1 MAYFGAEK
9 TGRRGCGPRL
19 RQRQAGLA
27 GVAAA
32 GSPAPGGMLAEPIR
46 FGNGND
52 EMQGFPLIFGAGPNG
67 SVAWTFQRPG
77 RRTGAEPRVG
87 GSRGTDRK
95 AGRMARRRASRE
107 REGWRIG
114 RAAAV
119 LAAPAMLAGCAG
131 APFLGDPPDRQEILD
146 RGLPIARAALGT
158 GQLDT
163 AQRLYRALA
172 EQVNPAPEPHL
183 GLGRI
188 HLAAGDWRKAFTAFG
203 KAEARSRD
211 RPDMLLEARI
221 GIARSQLLGGDW
233 NADEDR
239 QGPPAAGRWNA
250 AEETLADA
258 LRDAEGLDPL
268 PRGLGAAWGLMAVVR
283 DHAGDRQGAGE
294 AMRKALAASPADPA
308 LWANAVA
315 MRARHGDLGGARSL
329 LASRPDEFWLR
340 GDKRRLERLLGEPVT
355 GSITPALRLAP
366 GGEAGSLPAPAGPE
380 GDPWTPRLQSLG
392 LPGPARPA
400 PPAPAPVRLTLGQTR
415 SITLAEPAT
424 AVVVVRDEVA
434 DVHLTAPDALYVLA
448 RGPGQTQIGIDLEGG
463 ERVHTTLT
471 VVQDPAPVQAV
482 LDTLD
487 EGKRLKA
494 VGLPYA
500 ISIRGAVPSPETAQW
515 VLKRV
520 AGAVPAGVAL
530 DDAMQLE
537 GPLQVELEVQIAE
550 VQRTISE
557 RLGINWGAS
566 RLDRLPADPRKLRI
580 GTPFPGTIAGT
591 FADNLLNSTSALDV
605 AGHTEI
611 GAFRFDVLIQA
622 LASAGLANVLA
633 QPTLTALSGE
643 EASFHAGGEIPVLSG
658 EKDDRLEYTYRELGV
673 ILGFV
678 PTVISEDRIGISVR
692 AEVKEEDESRTTN
705 RSLPFL
711 TARKAHTTVE
721 VGNGESFVIAGLFST
736 GSERS
741 ESGVPLLKDL
751 PAVGL
756 LFGQTLTSAEEREL
770 IITVTAR
777 LVHPDRIPEEGE
789 APVPLGRTVNG
800 YYV

>member
-1 MAYFGAEK
+1 MSR
-9 TGRRGCGPRL
+9 T
-19 RQRQAGLA
+19 
-27 GVAAA
+27 
-32 GSPAPGGMLAEPIR
+32 LAEIA
-46 FGNGND
+46 D
-52 EMQGFPLIFGAGPNG
+52 EMQVFPRIPGTGPNG
-67 SVAWTFQRPG
+67 SGAWTFQRSG
-77 RRTGAEPRVG
+77 HRVLIPRES
-87 GSRGTDRK
+87 GSRGTNGK
-95 AGRMARRRASRE
+95 AGRMAQRREPRE
-107 REGWRIG
+107 REDRRIG
-114 RAAAV
+114 RAASVLAV
-119 LAAPAMLAGCAG
+119 LAVLAGCAG

-172 EQVNPAPEPHL
+172 EQVDPAPEPHL

-203 KAEARSRD
+203 KAEERSRD
-211 RPDMLLEARI
+211 RPDLLLEARI
-221 GIARSQLLGGDW
+221 GISRSQLLGGDW
-233 NADEDR
+233 TPDEDR
-239 QGPPAAGRWNA
+239 DRAPERWDRAG
-250 AEETLADA
+250 ETLAGA
-258 LRDAEGLDPL
+258 LRDTEGLDPP

-283 DHAGDRQGAGE
+283 DHAGDRPGAGE
-294 AMRKALAASPADPA
+294 AMRKALAAAPADPA

-315 MRARHGDLGGARSL
+315 MHARHGDLRGARSL

-340 GDKRRLERLLGEPVT
+340 GDKRRLERLIGEPAPRST
-355 GSITPALRLAP
+355 APALRLAP

-380 GDPWTPRLQSLG
+380 DDPWIPRLHGLG

-415 SITLAEPAT
+415 AITLAEPAT
-424 AVVVVRDEVA
+424 AVVVVRDAVA
-434 DVHLTAPDALYVLA
+434 DVELTAPDALYVVA
-448 RGPGQTQIGIDLEGG
+448 RGPGQTQIGIDLESG

-487 EGKRLKA
+487 EGRHLKA

-520 AGAVPAGVAL
+520 AGAVPDGVAL
-530 DDAMQLE
+530 DDAMRLE

-550 VQRTISE
+550 VQRNISE
-557 RLGINWGAS
+557 RLGINWGVS
-566 RLDRLPADPRKLRI
+566 RLDRLPADPRRLRI
-580 GTPFPGTIAGT
+580 GTPFPGTIPGT
-591 FADNLLNSTSALDV
+591 FGDNLLNNTSTLDV
-605 AGHTEI
+605 AGYAEI

-633 QPTLTALSGE
+633 RPTLTALSGE
-643 EASFHAGGEIPVLSG
+643 EAEFHAGGEIPVLRDITDEGVREFSY
-658 EKDDRLEYTYRELGV
+658 EKLGV

-705 RSLPFL
+705 IDLPFL
-711 TARKAHTTVE
+711 AARSASTTVE

-756 LFGQTLTSAEEREL
+756 LFGQTLESAEEREL

-777 LVHPDRIPEEGE
+777 LVHPDKVPEEGE
-789 APVPLGRTVNG
+789 APAPLGRTVNG

>member
-1 MAYFGAEK
+1 
-9 TGRRGCGPRL
+9 
-19 RQRQAGLA
+19 
-27 GVAAA
+27 
-32 GSPAPGGMLAEPIR
+32 
-46 FGNGND
+46 
-52 EMQGFPLIFGAGPNG
+52 
-67 SVAWTFQRPG
+67 
-77 RRTGAEPRVG
+77 
-87 GSRGTDRK
+87 
-95 AGRMARRRASRE
+95 MARMRESRE
-107 REGWRIG
+107 RRGRRIG
-114 RAAAV
+114 RARAATGAHRRSPFIQGSTRSLTALAV
-119 LAAPAMLAGCAG
+119 LAVLAGCAG
-131 APFLGDPPDRQEILD
+131 APPLGDPADRQEILD
-146 RGLPIARAALGT
+146 RGLPIARAALHT
-158 GQLDT
+158 GQFDT

-233 NADEDR
+233 NAEDDR
-239 QGPPAAGRWNA
+239 SGERPPPPVARWDAAR
-250 AEETLADA
+250 ETLAGA
-258 LRDAEGLDPL
+258 LRDAEGLDPP

-283 DHAGDRQGAGE
+283 DHAGDRPGADA

-315 MRARHGDLGGARSL
+315 MRIRHGDPGEARNL
-329 LASRPDEFWLR
+329 LASRPDEFWLP
-340 GDKRRLERLLGEPVT
+340 GDRRRLEALIGTPVS
-355 GSITPALRLAP
+355 GHPPPALRLDP
-366 GGEAGSLPAPAGPE
+366 RGEADPLPAPAGPE
-380 GDPWTPRLQSLG
+380 AGPWTPRLHWLG

-400 PPAPAPVRLTLGQTR
+400 PPAPEPIRLVVGQTR
-415 SITLAEPAT
+415 SVTLAEPA
-424 AVVVVRDEVA
+424 ASVVVVREDVA
-434 DVHLTAPDALYVLA
+434 DVHLTAPDALYLVA

-471 VVQDPAPVQAV
+471 VVQDPAPVQTV
-482 LDTLD
+482 LDALD
-487 EGKRLKA
+487 EARHLKA

-500 ISIRGAVPSPETAQW
+500 ISIRGVVPSPETAQW

-520 AGAVPAGVAL
+520 AGAVPEGVAL
-530 DDAMQLE
+530 DDAMRLE

-550 VQRTISE
+550 IQRTISE

-566 RLDRLPADPRKLRI
+566 RLDKGGGGLRI
-580 GTPFPGTIAGT
+580 GTPFPGTVAGT
-591 FADNLLNSTSALDV
+591 FTDNLINPTSALDV
-605 AGHTEI
+605 TGYTNI
-611 GAFRFDVLIQA
+611 GSIRFDFLIQA

-643 EASFHAGGEIPVLSG
+643 EASFHAGGEIPVLTG
-658 EKDDRLEYTYRELGV
+658 EKDGRLEYAYRELGV

-678 PTVISEDRIGISVR
+678 PTVLSEDRIGISVR

-705 RSLPFL
+705 RTLPFL
-711 TARKAHTTVE
+711 AARKARTTVE
-721 VGNGESFVIAGLFST
+721 VGNGESFIIAGLFST
-736 GSERS
+736 SSDRS
-741 ESGVPLLKDL
+741 ETGVPLLKDV

-770 IITVTAR
+770 IIAVTAR
-777 LVHPDRIPEEGE
+777 LVQPDKVPEEGE
-789 APVPLGRTVNG
+789 ASPPRGRTING

>member
-1 MAYFGAEK
+1 M
-9 TGRRGCGPRL
+9 TQRRG
-19 RQRQAGLA
+19 
-27 GVAAA
+27 
-32 GSPAPGGMLAEPIR
+32 
-46 FGNGND
+46 
-52 EMQGFPLIFGAGPNG
+52 
-67 SVAWTFQRPG
+67 
-77 RRTGAEPRVG
+77 
-87 GSRGTDRK
+87 
-95 AGRMARRRASRE
+95 SRE
-107 REGWRIG
+107 REDRWIG

-119 LAAPAMLAGCAG
+119 LAVLAVLAGCAG
-131 APFLGDPPDRQEILD
+131 APSLGDPPDRQEILD
-146 RGLPIARAALGT
+146 RGLPIARAALAT

-172 EQVNPAPEPHL
+172 AQVDPAPEPHL
-183 GLGRI
+183 GLGQI

-203 KAEARSRD
+203 KAEERSRD
-211 RPDMLLEARI
+211 RPDLLLEARI

-233 NADEDR
+233 TPDEDR
-239 QGPPAAGRWNA
+239 DRAPERWDRAG
-250 AEETLADA
+250 ETLAGA

-283 DHAGDRQGAGE
+283 DHAGDRPGAGE

-329 LASRPDEFWLR
+329 LASRADEFWLR
-340 GDKRRLERLLGEPVT
+340 GDKRRLERLIGAPAT
-355 GSITPALRLAP
+355 GRRPPALRLAP
-366 GGEAGSLPAPAGPE
+366 DGEAGSLPAPAGPE
-380 GDPWTPRLQSLG
+380 DDPRTPRLHWLG
-392 LPGPARPA
+392 LPDPPRPP

-415 SITLAEPAT
+415 AITLAEPA
-424 AVVVVRDEVA
+424 ASVVVVREDVA
-434 DVHLTAPDALYVLA
+434 DVHLTAPDALYVVA
-448 RGPGQTQIGIDLEGG
+448 RGPGQTQIAIDLEGG

-471 VVQDPAPVQAV
+471 VVQDPSPVQAV
-482 LDTLD
+482 LDALD
-487 EGKRLKA
+487 EGRHLKA

-520 AGAVPAGVAL
+520 AGAVPEGVAL

-550 VQRTISE
+550 VQRNVSE
-557 RLGINWGAS
+557 RLGIRWAGS
-566 RLDRLPADPRKLRI
+566 RLDRAVPDRLRI
-580 GTPFPGTIAGT
+580 GTPFPGSPPGITSAT
-591 FADNLLNSTSALDV
+591 ENLLNSTSTLDI
-605 AGHTEI
+605 AGWTRI
-611 GAFRFDVLIQA
+611 GRFRFDALIQA

-633 QPTLTALSGE
+633 RPTLTALSGE
-643 EASFHAGGEIPVLSG
+643 EASFHAGGEVPVLRDIS
-658 EKDDRLEYTYRELGV
+658 REGVREFSYEPLGV

-705 RSLPFL
+705 IDLPFL
-711 TARKAHTTVE
+711 AARSASTTVE

-756 LFGQTLTSAEEREL
+756 LFGQTLASAEEREL

-777 LVHPDRIPEEGE
+777 LVHPDKFSEEGE
-789 APVPLGRTVNG
+789 APAPLGRTVNG

>member
-1 MAYFGAEK
+1 M
-9 TGRRGCGPRL
+9 TQRRG
-19 RQRQAGLA
+19 
-27 GVAAA
+27 
-32 GSPAPGGMLAEPIR
+32 
-46 FGNGND
+46 
-52 EMQGFPLIFGAGPNG
+52 
-67 SVAWTFQRPG
+67 
-77 RRTGAEPRVG
+77 
-87 GSRGTDRK
+87 
-95 AGRMARRRASRE
+95 SRE
-107 REGWRIG
+107 REDRWIG

-119 LAAPAMLAGCAG
+119 LAVLAVLAGCAG

-146 RGLPIARAALGT
+146 RGLPIARAALAT

-172 EQVNPAPEPHL
+172 EQADPAPEPHL
-183 GLGRI
+183 GLGQI

-203 KAEARSRD
+203 KAEERSRD
-211 RPDMLLEARI
+211 RPDLLLEARI

-233 NADEDR
+233 TPDEDR
-239 QGPPAAGRWNA
+239 DRAPERWDR
-250 AEETLADA
+250 AEETLAGA

-283 DHAGDRQGAGE
+283 DHAGDRPGAGE

-329 LASRPDEFWLR
+329 LASRADEFWLR
-340 GDKRRLERLLGEPVT
+340 GDKRRLERLIGVPAA
-355 GSITPALRLAP
+355 GRRPPPALRLAP
-366 GGEAGSLPAPAGPE
+366 DGEAGSLPAPAGPE
-380 GDPWTPRLQSLG
+380 DDPRTPRLHWLG
-392 LPGPARPA
+392 LPGPPRPP
-400 PPAPAPVRLTLGQTR
+400 PPAPAPVRLSLGQTR
-415 SITLAEPAT
+415 AITLAEPA
-424 AVVVVRDEVA
+424 ASVVVVREDVA
-434 DVHLTAPDALYVLA
+434 DVHLTAPDALYVVA
-448 RGPGQTQIGIDLEGG
+448 RGPGQTQIAIDLEGG

-482 LDTLD
+482 LDALD
-487 EGKRLKA
+487 EGRRLKA

-520 AGAVPAGVAL
+520 AGAVPEGVAL

-550 VQRTISE
+550 VQRNVSE
-557 RLGINWGAS
+557 RLGINWGVS
-566 RLDRLPADPRKLRI
+566 RLDRLPADPRRLRI
-580 GTPFPGTIAGT
+580 GTPFPGTVAGT
-591 FADNLLNSTSALDV
+591 FADNLLNNTSALDI
-605 AGHTEI
+605 AGYTET
-611 GAFRFDVLIQA
+611 GVFRFDFLIQA

-633 QPTLTALSGE
+633 RPTLTALSGE
-643 EASFHAGGEIPVLSG
+643 EASFHAGGEVPVLSG

-711 TARKAHTTVE
+711 AARKARTTVE

-756 LFGQTLTSAEEREL
+756 LFGQTLASAEEREL

-777 LVHPDRIPEEGE
+777 LVHPDKLPEEGE

>member
-1 MAYFGAEK
+1 MAQ
-9 TGRRGCGPRL
+9 RR
-19 RQRQAGLA
+19 
-27 GVAAA
+27 
-32 GSPAPGGMLAEPIR
+32 E
-46 FGNGND
+46 
-52 EMQGFPLIFGAGPNG
+52 
-67 SVAWTFQRPG
+67 
-77 RRTGAEPRVG
+77 
-87 GSRGTDRK
+87 SRKREDR
-95 AGRMARRRASRE
+95 
-107 REGWRIG
+107 WIG
-114 RAAAV
+114 RAAVLAV
-119 LAAPAMLAGCAG
+119 LAVLAGCTG
-131 APFLGDPPDRQEILD
+131 LPFLGDPPDRQDILN

-172 EQVNPAPEPHL
+172 EQVDPAPEPHL
-183 GLGRI
+183 GLGQI
-188 HLAAGDWRKAFTAFG
+188 HLAAGDWRKAFIAFG

-211 RPDMLLEARI
+211 RPDMLREARI
-221 GIARSQLLGGDW
+221 GIARSQLLRGDW
-233 NADEDR
+233 NA
-239 QGPPAAGRWNA
+239 AG
-250 AEETLADA
+250 ETLEGA
-258 LRDAEGLDPL
+258 LRDAEGLDPP
-268 PRGLGAAWGLMAVVR
+268 PRGLGAVWGLMAIVR
-283 DHAGDRQGAGE
+283 DQAGDRPRADE
-294 AMRKALAASPADPA
+294 AMRKALAASPADPV

-315 MRARHGDLGGARSL
+315 MRARHGDLGGARNL

-340 GDKRRLERLLGEPVT
+340 GDKRRLERLIGEPAS
-355 GSITPALRLAP
+355 GSPIPSLRLAP
-366 GGEAGSLPAPAGPE
+366 GGEADSLPAPAGPE
-380 GDPWTPRLQSLG
+380 AGPWMPRLRWLG

-400 PPAPAPVRLTLGQTR
+400 PPAPAPVRLAVGQTR
-415 SITLAEPAT
+415 AITLAEPAA
-424 AVVVVRDEVA
+424 AVVVVREEVA
-434 DVHLTAPDALYVLA
+434 DVHLTAPDALYLVA
-448 RGPGQTQIGIDLEGG
+448 RGPGQTQIAIDLEGG
-463 ERVHTTLT
+463 ERIHTTLT

-487 EGKRLKA
+487 EGRHLEA

-500 ISIRGAVPSPETAQW
+500 ISVRGTVPSPETAQW

-520 AGAVPAGVAL
+520 AGAMPEGVAL
-530 DDAMQLE
+530 DDAMRLE

-550 VQRTISE
+550 VQRNISE
-557 RLGINWGAS
+557 RLGINWAGS
-566 RLDRLPADPRKLRI
+566 RLDRFDPRRFRI
-580 GTPFPGTIAGT
+580 GTPFPGSVAGT
-591 FADNLLNSTSALDV
+591 IGDNLINDTSALDITGYV
-605 AGHTEI
+605 EI
-611 GAFRFDVLIQA
+611 GAFRFDALIQA

-658 EKDDRLEYTYRELGV
+658 EKDGRLEYTYRELGV

-705 RSLPFL
+705 RSLPFVA
-711 TARKAHTTVE
+711 ARKARTTVE

-756 LFGQTLTSAEEREL
+756 LFGQTLESAEEREL

-777 LVHPDRIPEEGE
+777 LVHPGKVPEEGE
-789 APVPLGRTVNG
+789 APASPGRTING

>member
-1 MAYFGAEK
+1 MAQ
-9 TGRRGCGPRL
+9 RR
-19 RQRQAGLA
+19 
-27 GVAAA
+27 
-32 GSPAPGGMLAEPIR
+32 E
-46 FGNGND
+46 
-52 EMQGFPLIFGAGPNG
+52 
-67 SVAWTFQRPG
+67 
-77 RRTGAEPRVG
+77 
-87 GSRGTDRK
+87 
-95 AGRMARRRASRE
+95 SRE
-107 REGWRIG
+107 REDGRIG
-114 RAAAV
+114 RAVAV
-119 LAAPAMLAGCAG
+119 LAVPVVLAGCAG

-146 RGLPIARAALGT
+146 RGLPIARAALRT

-188 HLAAGDWRKAFTAFG
+188 HLAAGDWRQAFIAFG

-211 RPDMLLEARI
+211 RPVMLLEARI
-221 GIARSQLLGGDW
+221 GIARSQLLGGDA
-233 NADEDR
+233 NAEDDR
-239 QGPPAAGRWNA
+239 HGPPVGRWNA
-250 AEETLADA
+250 AGETLAEA
-258 LRDAEGLDPL
+258 LRGVEGLDPP
-268 PRGLGAAWGLMAVVR
+268 PRGVGAAWGLMAIVR
-283 DHAGDRQGAGE
+283 DHAGDRPGAGE
-294 AMRKALAASPADPA
+294 AMRKALAVSPADPV

-340 GDKRRLERLLGEPVT
+340 GDKRRLERLIGEPASRSQS
-355 GSITPALRLAP
+355 GRSPLPPALRLVP
-366 GGEAGSLPAPAGPE
+366 GGEADALPAPAGPE
-380 GDPWTPRLQSLG
+380 AGPWMPRLHWLG

-400 PPAPAPVRLTLGQTR
+400 PPAPAPVRLFLGQTR

-424 AVVVVRDEVA
+424 AVVVVRD
-434 DVHLTAPDALYVLA
+434 DVVDVRLTAPDALYLMA
-448 RGPGQTQIGIDLEGG
+448 RGPGQTQIGIDLESG

-550 VQRTISE
+550 VQRNISE

-566 RLDRLPADPRKLRI
+566 RLDRLPADPRRLTI
-580 GTPFPGTIAGT
+580 GTPFPGAVAGT
-591 FADNLLNSTSALDV
+591 FGDNLLNSTSALDV
-605 AGHTEI
+605 AGYAEI
-611 GAFRFDVLIQA
+611 GAFRFDALIQA

-711 TARKAHTTVE
+711 AARKARTTVE

-736 GSERS
+736 SSERS
-741 ESGVPLLKDL
+741 ESGVPMLKDL

-789 APVPLGRTVNG
+789 APAPLGRTVNG